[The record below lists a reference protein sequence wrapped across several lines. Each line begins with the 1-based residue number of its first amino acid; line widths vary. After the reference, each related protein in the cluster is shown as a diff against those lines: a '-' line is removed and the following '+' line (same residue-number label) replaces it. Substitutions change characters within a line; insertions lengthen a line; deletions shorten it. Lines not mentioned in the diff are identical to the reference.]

1 MFVHCSDPR
10 GGLDTWYSVKARY
23 NLPPNLMAEACR
35 VDPACT
41 GFVVTQDRQWGMLL
55 ENHRTEEVTDIWIKI
70 PKRRPHNDS
79 TARSPRPP
87 YRLRVD

>member
-1 MFVHCSDPR
+1 
-10 GGLDTWYSVKARY
+10 VKATY

-41 GFVVTQDRQWGMLL
+41 GFVVTQDRQYGMLL
-55 ENHRTEEVTDIWIKI
+55 EHHKSKEVTDTWIKV
-70 PKRRPHNDS
+70 PKRRHNDS
-79 TARSPRPP
+79 VGRSVHRPRPTP